1 MRKKLSEVS
10 PNVAE
15 EWNYKRN
22 GTLTPKDVTAY
33 VNRKVWWKCKTCGHE
48 WEALI
53 SSRSYG
59 RGCPKCAMESRKK
72 KLAQPAIGKSLKDLY
87 PDLMLEWNYEK
98 NMLINPAETNPHSG
112 KKVWWRCSVCG
123 NEWAASIH
131 SRTSHNTGCP
141 KCSMELQSSFP
152 EQATF
157 FYLKRDID
165 GEVINRA
172 KIEVNAIEYELDIY
186 IPSIKIGIEYDGR
199 YWHRHSKAK
208 EENKEKIMQKIGI
221 NVLRIKESDKNKF
234 ESNIIYYDY
243 AHNKD
248 YNLAWAIKTLEKCIG
263 LSESIIDVKNDSL
276 NIMKLYRRKVIPNN
290 IEDNQELV
298 KEWDFR
304 KNFPLSPSNFTKGS
318 GKKVWWKCSICGH
331 EWESAVQNRSRGHG
345 CPECAK
351 KEVGKRQRTPKKGKS
366 LAELH
371 PEIVKEWNFERN
383 NLSPDKVKCSSQLK
397 AWWKCENGH
406 EWEAVI
412 SNRVANKT
420 KCPYCAGR
428 KILKGYNDMA
438 TLRPNLLEEWDFSK
452 NLIVSPYEISAF
464 THKKVWWK
472 CSVCGHEWQATVLN
486 RSNGHGCPQC
496 GNKKRGTAK
505 ATPHRGQSFADVC
518 KMLLVDWDYE
528 KNAVI
533 SPYNVKPHSGKK
545 VWWKCSI
552 CGYEWQATVGS
563 RSSGNKCPQCH
574 SKMENKNL

>member
-10 PNVAE
+10 PEVAE
-15 EWNYKRN
+15 EWNYNRN
-22 GTLTPKDVTAY
+22 GTLTPNDVTAY
-33 VNRKVWWKCKTCGHE
+33 ANRKVWWTCKNCGHE

-72 KLAQPAIGKSLKDLY
+72 KLEQPAIGKSLKDLY
-87 PDLMLEWNYEK
+87 PDLILEWNYEK
-98 NMLINPAETNPHSG
+98 NTLINPEGMNPHSG

-123 NEWAASIH
+123 NEWEASVH

-141 KCSMELQSSFP
+141 KCSMEVQSSFP

-172 KIEVNAIEYELDIY
+172 KIEFNAIEYELDIY
-186 IPSIKIGIEYDGR
+186 IPSINIGIEYDGR
-199 YWHRHSKAK
+199 YWHRHSKHK
-208 EENKEKIMQKIGI
+208 EENKDIIMKNLGI
-221 NVLRIKESDKNKF
+221 KLLRIKESNKNKI

-248 YNLAWAIKTLEKCIG
+248 YNLSWAIKTLEKCMG

-290 IEDNQELV
+290 IEENQELI

-318 GKKVWWKCSICGH
+318 GKKVWWKCSKCGH
-331 EWESAVQNRSRGHG
+331 EWESTVNNRSRGHG

-351 KEVGKRQRTPKKGKS
+351 KEAGERQRKPHKRKS
-366 LAELH
+366 LAALH

-383 NLSPDKVKCSSQLK
+383 NISPDNVRSFSRLKV
-397 AWWKCENGH
+397 WWKCEKGH
-406 EWEAVI
+406 EWEAGI
-412 SNRVANKT
+412 FNRLAKKT
-420 KCPYCAGR
+420 KCPYCMGK

-438 TLRPNLLEEWDFSK
+438 SLRPELLEEWNFSK

-472 CSVCGHEWQATVLN
+472 CSICGHEWQATVLN

-496 GNKKRGTAK
+496 GNKKRGKAK
-505 ATPHRGQSFADVC
+505 ATPLTGQSFADVC
-518 KMLLVDWDYE
+518 AMLLVDWDYE
-528 KNAVI
+528 KNTEI

-552 CGYEWQATVGS
+552 CGHEWQATIGS
-563 RSSGNKCPQCH
+563 RTNGNTCPKCH
-574 SKMENKNL
+574 SKVKKD